1 MVFYSYLFVQASGEI
16 FLKAEKRE
24 RMEKMRAYKK
34 VRQQNKKT
42 TGISL
47 AILAAGLLF
56 TTLNI
61 TLLGIDIGYYLLWAG
76 VFVFFVTSMQGLFAA
91 GSLRKQR

>member
-1 MVFYSYLFVQASGEI
+1 LVVQISGEI

-24 RMEKMRAYKK
+24 RIEKMRAYKK
-34 VRQQNKKT
+34 VRDQNKKT
-42 TGISL
+42 TVVSL
-47 AILAAGLLF
+47 AILGTGLLL

-61 TLLGIDIGYYLLWAG
+61 RVFDTDIGYYFLWAG

>member
-1 MVFYSYLFVQASGEI
+1 MKV
-16 FLKAEKRE
+16 EKRE
-24 RMEKMRAYKK
+24 KMEKMRAYKK
-34 VRQQNKKT
+34 VREQNKKT

-47 AILAAGLLF
+47 VILAAGLLL

-61 TLLGIDIGYYLLWAG
+61 NPLGVDIGYYLLWAG

>member
-1 MVFYSYLFVQASGEI
+1 MD
-16 FLKAEKRE
+16 
-24 RMEKMRAYKK
+24 KMRAYKK

-42 TGISL
+42 TLISL
-47 AILAAGLLF
+47 AILGTGLVL
-56 TTLNI
+56 TNLKI

-76 VFVFFVTSMQGLFAA
+76 VFVFFAVSMQGLFAA

>member
-1 MVFYSYLFVQASGEI
+1 M
-16 FLKAEKRE
+16 KAEKRE

-42 TGISL
+42 TLMSL
-47 AILAAGLLF
+47 AILGTGLVL
-56 TTLNI
+56 TNLEI
-61 TLLGIDIGYYLLWAG
+61 TLFEIDIGYYFLWAG
-76 VFVFFVTSMQGLFAA
+76 VFVFFVVSMQGLFAA

>member
-1 MVFYSYLFVQASGEI
+1 MFRCTGEI

-24 RMEKMRAYKK
+24 RMEQMRAYKK

-42 TGISL
+42 TLISL
-47 AILAAGLLF
+47 VILATGLVL
-56 TTLNI
+56 TNLNI
-61 TLLGIDIGYYLLWAG
+61 SLLGIDIGYYFLWAG
-76 VFVFFVTSMQGLFAA
+76 VFVFFVVSMQGLFAA

>member
-1 MVFYSYLFVQASGEI
+1 M
-16 FLKAEKRE
+16 KAEKRE

-34 VRQQNKKT
+34 VRKQNKKT

-47 AILAAGLLF
+47 AILAAGLLL

-61 TLLGIDIGYYLLWAG
+61 NILSIDVGYYLLWAG
-76 VFVFFVTSMQGLFAA
+76 VFVFFVTSMSGLFAA
-91 GSLRKQR
+91 GSLRRQR